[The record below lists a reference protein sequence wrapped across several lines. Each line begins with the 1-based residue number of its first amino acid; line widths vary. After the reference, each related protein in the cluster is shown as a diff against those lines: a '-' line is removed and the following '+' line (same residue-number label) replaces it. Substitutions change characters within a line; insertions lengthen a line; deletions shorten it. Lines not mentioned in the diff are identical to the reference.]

1 MSGDGSAPYPLGI
14 TLVEGGANVAVY
26 SENADNVY
34 VSLFDA
40 RGRETRTELT
50 NRTGHVFHGYVQG
63 LVPGTRYGLRVAGPW
78 DPANGLRFS
87 PAKVLLPTRAR
98 AVTGSWDNS
107 QAVFGHQLGRPKR
120 RSDTNGKRHVAL
132 GVVVDPQEFDWGD
145 HERPFTPLSE
155 TIIYETH
162 VKGFTKLMEW
172 VPEEFRGTYAGL
184 AHPAAVEYLKNLGV
198 TAVELMP
205 VHQFVQ
211 DPHLQEK
218 GLRNYWGYNSI
229 GFFAPHNEYAAT
241 GDTGHQVDEFKG
253 MVKALHA
260 AGLEV
265 ILDVVYN
272 HTAEGND
279 LGPTYSFKGIDNPSY
294 YRLVEGDRAHYFD
307 TTGTGNSVNVSHPAA
322 LQLIMD
328 SLRYWVDDYHI
339 DGFRFDLATTLTR
352 QGGDASLHSAFLTLI
367 QQDPTL
373 ARVKLIA
380 EPWDTAGYQLGGF
393 PADWS
398 EWNGQFR
405 DDVRDFWRGT
415 PGVLGTL
422 AQRVLGSPD
431 IYEDSRRAPLS
442 SVNFVTAHDGFTL
455 ADLTS
460 YDEKHNEA
468 NGEDNRDGESDNRS
482 RNYGVEGPT
491 DDEEI
496 LAVRVRQRK
505 NFLATVLLSAGVPMI
520 LGGDELGRTQQ
531 GNNNAYC
538 QDNEI
543 SWYDW
548 ANADWD
554 LHAFTATLIRLRRT
568 EPALRPEWY
577 RHAPDVGGPDT
588 VRIVRADGESFTDE
602 DWADPEARSIAFVL
616 MHEGADSFLL
626 LLNAAGNGVEF
637 VLPDPP
643 GAHWELE
650 LSSDPELALHDGES
664 VIVGETSFALF
675 RSAAAG

>member
-1 MSGDGSAPYPLGI
+1 MTATSRPYPLGV
-14 TLVEGGANVAVY
+14 TLHEGGANVAVY
-26 SENADNVY
+26 SEHADTVT
-34 VSLFDA
+34 VSLFDH
-40 RGRETRTELT
+40 RGREKQTVLTE
-50 NRTGHVFHGYVQG
+50 RTGHVFHGFVPG
-63 LVPGTRYGLRVAGPW
+63 LAAGTRYALRVDGPW

-87 PAKVLLPTRAR
+87 PAKVLLPPHAR
-98 AVTGSWDNS
+98 AVTGAWDNS

-120 RSDTNGKRHVAL
+120 RSDTNGARHVAL
-132 GVVVDPQEFDWGD
+132 GVAIDPHEFDWGD
-145 HERPFTPLSE
+145 HQRPRTPLSE
-155 TIIYETH
+155 TIIYEMH

-198 TAVELMP
+198 TAVELLP
-205 VHQFVQ
+205 IHQFVQ
-211 DPHLQEK
+211 DAHLQEK

-260 AGLEV
+260 AGIEV

-294 YRLVEGDRAHYFD
+294 YRLVEGDGAHYFD
-307 TTGTGNSVNVSHPAA
+307 TTGTGNSFNVSHPAA
-322 LQLIMD
+322 LQVIMD
-328 SLRYWVDDYHI
+328 SLRYWVEDMHI

-373 ARVKLIA
+373 AQVKLIA
-380 EPWDTAGYQLGGF
+380 EPWDVAGYQLGGF

-398 EWNGQFR
+398 EWNGKFR

-415 PGVLGTL
+415 PGVLSTL
-422 AQRVLGSPD
+422 SQRVLGSPD

-442 SVNFVTAHDGFTL
+442 SVNFITAHDGFTL

-460 YDEKHNEA
+460 YNEKHNEA

-482 RNYGVEGPT
+482 SNYGVEGPT
-491 DDEEI
+491 DDEGI
-496 LAVRVRQRK
+496 NAFRRRQRK

-520 LGGDELGRTQQ
+520 LGGDEIGRTQQ

-543 SWYDW
+543 SWFDW
-548 ANADWD
+548 QNADWE
-554 LHAFTATLIRLRRT
+554 LHEFTSKLIRLRRE

-577 RHAPDVGGPDT
+577 RHAPEVGGPD
-588 VRIVRADGESFTDE
+588 IVCILRADGEPFADE
-602 DWADPEARSIAFVL
+602 DWADPEARSIAFEL
-616 MHEGADSFLL
+616 RHEEADAFLL
-626 LLNAAGNGVEF
+626 MLNGAGNGVEF
-637 VLPDPP
+637 VLSDAP
-643 GAHWELE
+643 GARWELE
-650 LSSDPELALHDGES
+650 LSSDPELVLGDGDSVILGES
-664 VIVGETSFALF
+664 SFALL
-675 RSAAAG
+675 RSRRS